1 MIDDIWIVIVNIIDQ
16 TYLMD
21 DFCIVWF
28 IVLLFDDNCVYVN
41 DDNYFWSVSI

>member
-1 MIDDIWIVIVNIIDQ
+1 LIDDIWIVIVNIMDQ

-21 DFCIVWF
+21 GFCIVWF
-28 IVLLFDDNCVYVN
+28 IVLLFDNCVYVN